1 MSRKSTPDIM
11 GAVLTATPET
21 WDGKEIDYPLA
32 RIKVGQ
38 RMRPLAPAEVEA
50 MAESL
55 RQIGLLNAIH
65 LLPDGTLVA
74 GNHRRA
80 AAELLGW
87 THIRARIVELNEI
100 DAELAE
106 IDENLRRSNLSILEE
121 AEHLLRREELLEA
134 KGARA
139 KPGDNQHTAGDG
151 GGATVAPP
159 PATTAGMAKGAG
171 LSERSAQM
179 RLQIARNL
187 DSEAKAAIRGTDL
200 ASSTT
205 QLVELARQPAERQR
219 TIAAMLATG
228 RADNVPHAVAL
239 LDLEPGVI
247 DLVSCTSLRDNT
259 SALRALARLPAD
271 QQRPVVEMLATGRAA
286 TITDAVASLAAAA
299 ANAVERQV
307 SAEPALM
314 SGWDGMGWAS
324 ISELEQEV
332 REVYGIFY
340 RDDHER
346 RSAPSDMRAA
356 ARLGIGG
363 FYASILKQIG
373 VKAYRK
379 GDLQRAIN
387 NVASQM
393 EQAAGQPAEVFAP
406 NEDARRAATVPA
418 GRTLMEVMRTDE
430 ELADDDW
437 RADIAERE
445 AAADKAE
452 RQCLR
457 LVVVAELND
466 VALLTAMRRYWSDRD
481 LRSFASDADPEA
493 ACRRHIVKSP
503 SGSVDDRFRIETG
516 QGHVSIWLKEHG
528 DYWHRKADGA
538 YTYNRWALL
547 TIGLLPQLLPA
558 QVVAAETDPWAVA
571 VNSPGSR
578 QQRAELLAE
587 AITPWVHEYR
597 DEYGRTWQTLM
608 RDGNP
613 SHSNSVFWQDITAEF
628 TSRGLAIDPDILKFA
643 IKRVFSEPAALVAS
657 NADGKLLID
666 WTDDDWAAHA
676 ERSQTEPAL
685 EFVAGDPKPVGP
697 GTIGGPDTYLPA
709 RLAPVSQ
716 RDDYDGDEW
725 YTPAEYV
732 NAARRVMGSI
742 DLDPAS
748 CDMAQT
754 VVQAGAYLTKE
765 KNGLRSS
772 HWQHHNIWLNPPYSD
787 PARWIEKLLAEYDRG
802 TYVQQAV
809 VLVNN
814 ATETAWFQALLARNF
829 SVCLLSRRVA
839 FWRHDQAGVT
849 ARQGQAIF
857 YLGRNVNAF
866 VNEFESFGPIV
877 RRVE

>member
-1 MSRKSTPDIM
+1 MSARKSTPDIM

-87 THIRARIVELNEI
+87 THIRARIVELNDI

-134 KGARA
+134 KGSRA

-159 PATTAGMAKGAG
+159 PATTAGMARGAG

-259 SALRALARLPAD
+259 SALRALAKLPAD

-299 ANAVERQV
+299 
-307 SAEPALM
+307 
-314 SGWDGMGWAS
+314 
-324 ISELEQEV
+324 LEEIV
-332 REVYGIFY
+332 RETAARWY
-340 RDDHER
+340 RDETP
-346 RSAPSDMRAA
+346 AYAVSDMRAA
-356 ARLGIGG
+356 ARVRGGG
-363 FYASILKQIG
+363 FWMNCIG
-373 VKAYRK
+373 KTDPPQWREA
-379 GDLQRAIN
+379 DLAQAIN
-387 NVASQM
+387 NVVSQM
-393 EQAAGQPAEVFAP
+393 EERQARYAADDTWRADIASRQAAA
-406 NEDARRAATVPA
+406 VPA
-418 GRTLMEVMRTDE
+418 GRPLWEVMRTEE
-430 ELADDDW
+430 ELADDAQA
-437 RADIAERE
+437 ADIASRE
-445 AAADKAE
+445 AAADEAE
-452 RQCLR
+452 RQAAAAPRKVVRDWILVTNRLR
-457 LVVVAELND
+457 RWLGKRYETFTSEDAAYSIREMLDNWLRGNWRADLEEFTATLPDGWTQQALDDAIREVHAE
-466 VALLTAMRRYWSDRD
+466 YS
-481 LRSFASDADPEA
+481 ADFHPVE
-493 ACRRHIVKSP
+493 I
-503 SGSVDDRFRIETG
+503 
-516 QGHVSIWLKEHG
+516 
-528 DYWHRKADGA
+528 
-538 YTYNRWALL
+538 
-547 TIGLLPQLLPA
+547 
-558 QVVAAETDPWAVA
+558 DPWAA
-571 VNSPGSR
+571 ALATSGSR
-578 QQRAELLAE
+578 QHLAELLAE
-587 AITPWVHEYR
+587 AITPWIREYR
-597 DEYGRTWQTLM
+597 DQYGRTWRDLA

-613 SHSNSVFWQDITAEF
+613 SHSNSVFWQDITAEARRRSITVIRF
-628 TSRGLAIDPDILKFA
+628 DIWKFA
-643 IKRVFSEPAALVAS
+643 IKQAFAWLQTNEPSEADSATVTPV
-657 NADGKLLID
+657 ADGKPLVD

-676 ERSQTEPAL
+676 ERSQAEPAL
-685 EFVAGDPKPVGP
+685 EFVAGDPKPVRP

-748 CDMAQT
+748 CDLAQT
-754 VVQAGAYLTKE
+754 VVQAGTYLTKE

-772 HWQHHNIWLNPPYSD
+772 HWQHQNIWLNPPYSD